1 MKLELLDAYNIR
13 ARLSASII
21 LLAPIAVT
29 LFFLFEEVRAFATSS
44 VILFVLLA
52 LTNYVPILQR
62 TYSRKRSSR
71 TNYAAQLLYVD
82 DKTISAELKKR
93 YYAKLLKLD
102 PSFACFEKPE
112 DSPEF
117 KSACES
123 AVAYLRSRTRDNHL
137 VQEEN
142 INYGLCRNLLSS
154 KTMGIIIS
162 TLCMVFTAVFSCL
175 KYDSLSAIPAQDYLA
190 FMLDALLLLFW
201 IAFATRKALEH
212 SGIAYAKALIA
223 SIDSIS

>member
-13 ARLSASII
+13 ARLSANIL

-29 LFFLFEEVRAFATSS
+29 LFFLFEEVRSFATSS
-44 VILFVLLA
+44 IILFVLLA
-52 LTNYVPILQR
+52 LTNYVPIMQR
-62 TYSRKRSSR
+62 TFGKHRTPR
-71 TNYAAQLLYVD
+71 TNYAAQLLYAD
-82 DKTISAELKKR
+82 DKTISTELKKR
-93 YYAKLLKLD
+93 YYAKLSKLD

-154 KTMGIIIS
+154 KAAGITIS
-162 TLCMVFTAVFSCL
+162 ALGVVFTAVFSYL
-175 KYDSLSAIPAQDYLA
+175 KYDSLSVIPVQNYLA
-190 FMLDALLLLFW
+190 FAADALLLLFW
-201 IAFATRKALEH
+201 IAFVTKKALEH
-212 SGIAYAKALIA
+212 SGFAYAKTLVSA
-223 SIDSIS
+223 IDTFT